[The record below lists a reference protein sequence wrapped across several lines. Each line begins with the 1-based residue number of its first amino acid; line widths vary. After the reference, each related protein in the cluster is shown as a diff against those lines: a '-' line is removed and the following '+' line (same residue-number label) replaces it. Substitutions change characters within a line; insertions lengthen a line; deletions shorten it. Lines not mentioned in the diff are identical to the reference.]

1 MLKSMTGFARCDGAQ
16 GPIGWHWEVRSVN
29 GRGLDVRLRLPV
41 GYEGLEQRVRD
52 ACKAAFTRGNCQISL
67 AVQRELGAAQI
78 RLNEAALAQ
87 VAAAV
92 ARAQQLVEA
101 APPQLDGLLAIRGV
115 LEAAEAEPDETQR
128 AALSEAML
136 KTLETALTQ
145 VNEMRAAEGARLAT
159 AIAGHIDEVAQLVD
173 KIASSPA
180 RTPEAI
186 RTRLQEQ
193 IKRLLDEA
201 PRLDEQRLYQ
211 EAVLL
216 AAKADVHEE
225 LDRLRAHVAAA
236 RELLEA
242 HEPVGR
248 QFEFLAQEFN
258 REANTIC
265 SKSNDV
271 EISRAGLA
279 MKAIID
285 KLREQVQ
292 NIE

>member
-29 GRGLDVRLRLPV
+29 GRGLDIRLRLPV

-52 ACKAAFTRGNCQISL
+52 ACKAALTRGNCQVSL
-67 AVQRELGAAQI
+67 NVQRELGATQI

-92 ARAQQLVEA
+92 ARARELVEA

-115 LEAAEAEPDETQR
+115 LEAAEAEPDEAQR

-136 KTLETALTQ
+136 KTLDTALAQ
-145 VNEMRAAEGARLAT
+145 VGEMRAAEGARLAA

-180 RTPEAI
+180 RVPEAI
-186 RTRLQEQ
+186 RARLQDQ
-193 IKRLLDEA
+193 VKRLLEEA

-242 HEPVGR
+242 DEPVGR